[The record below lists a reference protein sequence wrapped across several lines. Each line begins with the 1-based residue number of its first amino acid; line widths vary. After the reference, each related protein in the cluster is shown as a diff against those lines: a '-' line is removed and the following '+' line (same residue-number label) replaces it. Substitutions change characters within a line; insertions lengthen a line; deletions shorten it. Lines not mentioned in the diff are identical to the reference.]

1 MVYYLLY
8 SSVLGEP
15 LMNPVGFRQWTRVL
29 GRGSAQCDP
38 TTDRTCSPFRHCVQV
53 YEAEVA
59 NSPGDCGS
67 GCHNSG
73 YLRIYG
79 AHFGLLI
86 FFNICEMLVGWR
98 TRKHPVLLS
107 KRRFLYLKGL
117 VVIFMTT
124 YIQSFLRIHLS
135 RRVLR
140 TSFCTLH

>member
-8 SSVLGEP
+8 NSVLDEP

-38 TTDRTCSPFRHCVQV
+38 TTDRTCSPCRHCVQV

-59 NSPGDCGS
+59 NSPGDYGS

-86 FFNICEMLVGWR
+86 FLTSAKCLWVGGRENILCC
-98 TRKHPVLLS
+98 
-107 KRRFLYLKGL
+107 YLND
-117 VVIFMTT
+117 VF
-124 YIQSFLRIHLS
+124 YI
-135 RRVLR
+135 
-140 TSFCTLH
+140 